1 MTEPTKVLNDAEIRI
16 RGIKALHQELGIAA
30 TLKFLA
36 LMHQSPTDY
45 VQISRQI
52 YQDQPLDAIFARA
65 SQNWKG

>member
-1 MTEPTKVLNDAEIRI
+1 MTEPIKTMNDAEIRV

-45 VQISRQI
+45 VQISRQL
-52 YQDQPLDAIFARA
+52 YEGQQLDEIFARA
-65 SQNWKG
+65 RQNWQE